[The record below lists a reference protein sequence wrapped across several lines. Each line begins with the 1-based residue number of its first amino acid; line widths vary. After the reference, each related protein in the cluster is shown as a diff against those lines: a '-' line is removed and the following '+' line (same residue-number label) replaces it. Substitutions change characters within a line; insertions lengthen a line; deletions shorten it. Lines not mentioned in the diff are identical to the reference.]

1 MARTTFSGPIKS
13 TAGFIS
19 GAGSLVDATASVTI
33 TEDSHA
39 GRIVN
44 LDAAAGMAVTLPA
57 ATATGNTYRFFVLT
71 TVTSNTT
78 TIKVAN
84 ATDVMAG
91 TSIVANDA
99 ADTASVWE
107 TTSTTDTITLDG
119 STQGGIRGQMITL
132 TDVASGLWHVAAVGA
147 ATGTEA
153 TPFSATVS

>member
-1 MARTTFSGPIKS
+1 MARTTFSGPVKS

-19 GAGSLVDATASVTI
+19 GADSLVAATASVTI
-33 TEDSHA
+33 TEALHA
-39 GRIVN
+39 RRIVK

-57 ATATGNTYRFFVLT
+57 ATATGNVYRFFVLT
-71 TVTSNTT
+71 TITSNTT
-78 TIKVAN
+78 TIKVEN

-99 ADTASVWE
+99 ADTGSVWE
-107 TTSTTDTITLDG
+107 TASTTDTITLDG